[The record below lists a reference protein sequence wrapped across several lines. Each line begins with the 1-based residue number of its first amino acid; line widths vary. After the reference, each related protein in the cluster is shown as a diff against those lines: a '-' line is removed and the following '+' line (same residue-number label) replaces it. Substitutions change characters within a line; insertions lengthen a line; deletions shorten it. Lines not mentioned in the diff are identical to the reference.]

1 MKNNWP
7 KYIPTILIAV
17 AALALLTVMVQL
29 LSGRQSVAATAGP
42 AWVESNVQAL
52 QSTLAVSTNPTEQAF
67 IQGKLDQLRRI
78 QSNALQG
85 QENAPEKPDDGCALR
100 PTPLPTAERISGIDQ
115 FESEFFE
122 QFNAFFN
129 SRWQGEV
136 NGQWMTVL
144 AGSAKDDRQQGMLW
158 VAAENTDDRS
168 PFLAP
173 QPGGALQIQSADGTR
188 LTLTDESG
196 DEVVFDVAARAF
208 LTSPDEVL
216 PTAEP
221 MPTHTPTPA
230 ICPP

>member
-7 KYIPTILIAV
+7 KYIPTVLIAFT
-17 AALALLTVMVQL
+17 ALVLLTAMVLL
-29 LSGRQSVAATAGP
+29 LSGRPSETATAGP
-42 AWVESNVQAL
+42 AWVENNAQSL
-52 QSTLAVSTNPTEQAF
+52 ESTLAASTNPTEQAF

-85 QENAPEKPDDGCALR
+85 QENVPEKPADGCTLR
-100 PTPLPTAERISGIDQ
+100 PTPLPIAERISGIDQ

-122 QFNAFFN
+122 QFEAFFN

-136 NGQWMTVL
+136 NGQWVTVL
-144 AGSAKDDRQQGMLW
+144 AGYAKGDRQQGVLW

-168 PFLAP
+168 PYLAP
-173 QPGGALQIQSADGTR
+173 QPGGALQILSADGTR

-196 DEVVFDVAARAF
+196 SEYLFDVAARAF
-208 LTSPDEVL
+208 LTSPNEVL
-216 PTAEP
+216 PTAAP
-221 MPTHTPTPA
+221 LPTHTPTPA